1 MDSYRPRHRE
11 TYDDG
16 IKYPQL
22 MMKPAHAKANRE
34 HAHRRQQYAGYGSRR
49 QEREYRDL
57 DGPSN
62 NNNNNSSSMKERP
75 ALEYDGDRGFSIKG
89 ASDRGAGIDI
99 ESRKQENIQ
108 QDTTESKPSKLLI
121 IIGLAATTSKERI
134 ATAIKELERAES
146 IGGIRRIL
154 LIRDRKSQYSM
165 GYAFAEFHTAAAAK
179 ATLEQYDSQ
188 QDFKIDGSSVRITSP
203 HLYVFQPVAIDKF
216 YTPEQYTF
224 VMPHD
229 GQRYRYRDQHSFA
242 EELMINEN
250 PPAAKRSADALT
262 DDSKKTKK
270 VKTTKKSRPGFQM
283 PQTWARKPQELPAGQ
298 AADDARDGSTE
309 AASDVTYR
317 DRAAKRRAEE
327 AVATPTGIKMS
338 LKRPSATAK
347 EMKAP
352 AMGKGESLLAKAG
365 GSAAPS
371 ASSLAQHV
379 LNQDLYRGGVGLGHE
394 SSRVGNAVEQAERL
408 TKVEG
413 SGDGRAQYAE
423 KAREVNRARF
433 EAMR

>member
-1 MDSYRPRHRE
+1 MDSYRPRDRE
-11 TYDDG
+11 TYDDD
-16 IKYPQL
+16 
-22 MMKPAHAKANRE
+22 
-34 HAHRRQQYAGYGSRR
+34 RRQQYAGHGSRR

-62 NNNNNSSSMKERP
+62 NNHSSSSMRMRERP
-75 ALEYDGDRGFSIKG
+75 ALDYDGDRGFSIKG
-89 ASDRGAGIDI
+89 AGDRGAGVDI

-108 QDTTESKPSKLLI
+108 EDTTEGKPSKLLI
-121 IIGLAATTSKERI
+121 ITGLAATTSPERI
-134 ATAIKELERAES
+134 ADAIRGLERAES
-146 IGGIRRIL
+146 IGGIRRLL

-179 ATLEQYDSQ
+179 ASLEQYESQ
-188 QDFKIDGSSVRITSP
+188 QGFKIDGSAVRITSP

-229 GQRYRYRDQHSFA
+229 GQRYRYRDPYSFA

-250 PPAAKRSADALT
+250 PPAPKRSADALT
-262 DDSKKTKK
+262 DDGKKTKK
-270 VKTTKKSRPGFQM
+270 VKTTKKSRPSFQM
-283 PQTWARKPQELPAGQ
+283 PQTWARKPQELPAG
-298 AADDARDGSTE
+298 AAAEEAGDGSPE
-309 AASDVTYR
+309 GAANDVTYR

-327 AVATPTGIKMS
+327 AVAAPTGIKMS
-338 LKRPSATAK
+338 LKRPSAPAK

-352 AMGKGESLLAKAG
+352 TTGKGESLLAKAG
-365 GSAAPS
+365 GSTASS
-371 ASSLAQHV
+371 AGSLAQQV

-394 SSRVGNAVEQAERL
+394 SSRVGNAVEEAERR
-408 TKVEG
+408 TKAEG

-433 EAMR
+433 EAMK